1 MLAVSSLASATEKA
15 TTNHPTL
22 DDLIDTVI
30 EKALPDVKTVK
41 SKLIKNVTQLY
52 ECLRK
57 NEIAKIEMTENHI
70 QRTTEQFKKE
80 LMRWSKMENNN
91 TLLALT
97 SIYNADHPKEK
108 SNKQAPKNL
117 TEEQWGEKIL
127 TGRIGKEFV
136 NFDKKKKAK
145 EIDDNIEKKTKEFQE
160 KVNKV

>member
-70 QRTTEQFKKE
+70 QRTTEQFKK
-80 LMRWSKMENNN
+80 R
-91 TLLALT
+91 TDAL
-97 SIYNADHPKEK
+97 
-108 SNKQAPKNL
+108 
-117 TEEQWGEKIL
+117 EQN
-127 TGRIGKEFV
+127 GK
-136 NFDKKKKAK
+136 
-145 EIDDNIEKKTKEFQE
+145 
-160 KVNKV
+160 